1 MNGVERKMLNLFQG
15 ALAYYEEEKGTFC
28 FCHCSDKIKILL
40 GYTPSYFD
48 EHFMDDALGLLRDED
63 RLKVEEAIESA
74 KEKHLGIN
82 VYAPVKENN
91 HTGRWFEMACWE
103 EGERYYLLL
112 SGMSQETQLYQSI
125 ADENA
130 DNIYVIGK
138 ENYELLYANDLKHAL
153 WNVEGKEAA
162 KCYQYLYGRTM
173 PCPHCTLNTH
183 NVQKE
188 MPQETDF
195 EEEGRCFTTHFKEIE
210 WNGIPAYIKYVRD
223 TTEEVKVKREKERL
237 EKYFET
243 VLKYLPGGVAVVHHE
258 LNGSLKPEYLSNGFA
273 EMVNMPMEEAWEMY
287 RTNALSG
294 VHPDD
299 REYVKKNLDRCIREN
314 CEREALQYRLKTGEG
329 NYIWVNTKFSVIQCD
344 GGDAMVYADY
354 HDITEE
360 KEMQEKLRQQYRDQI
375 FQHYL
380 VSDANTLILGHCN
393 ITENKIIEIEDRTNS
408 RLLERFGYVRE
419 DFFTGIGT
427 LIADEKERQ
436 QFYEKFLNEP
446 SIRAFEAGIKEILMP
461 CYVNLPDTAE
471 GRYVLFKVNLVET
484 PDTGDITGILTITDI
499 TEKTI
504 QEKIIKMLSS
514 LNYDLV
520 ADVDLV
526 HDKYEVVSGGDVNI
540 DEIQGS
546 QSARVKRVVEELVV
560 DTEKEYVREM
570 MDPVKM
576 LEYLQDRESYSFRYS
591 VKTEDGTIFTK
602 NMLVCAIDLRMGR
615 IGLVRTDVTDML
627 AAERKVKYD
636 LEKALSEAEK
646 ASRVKSEFL
655 SSMSHDIRT
664 PMNAIVG
671 MTALASA
678 NISNQEKIQDYL
690 KKISISS
697 QHLLSLI
704 NDILDMS
711 QIEQSKIHMN
721 LQTLHMDEVIDQI
734 FSIMTSQ
741 AKDGGLQFIV
751 EKEEIKHHC
760 FRGDMLRI
768 KQILINLLS
777 NAFKFT
783 SEGGKVLFRTEEI
796 PADSSKNVRYC
807 FIISDT
813 GIGMTQ
819 EFMEH
824 LFEPFCRSEKVNK
837 VEGTGLGLSITKGLV
852 ELMGGKIQVES
863 QVNQGTTFRIELEF
877 EQVEERINHITGVK
891 ESMKEESLEGRH
903 FLLVEDNMINSEI
916 LGELLQMRG
925 ATYVLKENGQ
935 EAVEE
940 FKNTSPG
947 TYDAILMDIQ
957 MPVMNGHDATREI
970 RKLPRPDAKTIVI
983 VAMTANAFAEDVQ
996 KALDAGMNGHVA
1008 KPVDMKLLCNTLA
1021 GLMEKK

>member
-1 MNGVERKMLNLFQG
+1 MNRVEMKMLNLLQG
-15 ALAYYEEEKGTFC
+15 GLARYEEEKGNFC
-28 FCHCSDKIKILL
+28 FYHCPDRVKVLL
-40 GYTPSYFD
+40 GYKVSYFD
-48 EHFMDDALGLLRDED
+48 EHFMDDALGLLRDDD
-63 RLKVEEAIESA
+63 RPKVEAAIESA
-74 KEKHLGIN
+74 KEKHMGIKI
-82 VYAPVKENN
+82 YSPVKEKNN
-91 HTGRWFEMACWE
+91 NGKWFEMVCWE
-103 EGERYYLLL
+103 EGEDYYLLL
-112 SGMSQETQLYQSI
+112 SGMSQETQLFQCI

-153 WNVEGKEAA
+153 WNEEGTEAA
-162 KCYQYLYGRTM
+162 KCYEYIYGRTQ
-173 PCPHCTLNTH
+173 PCAHCTLNNH
-183 NVQKE
+183 KIQDI
-188 MPQETDF
+188 PQETSF

-210 WNGIPAYIKYVRD
+210 WNGTPAYVKYVRD
-223 TTEEVKVKREKERL
+223 ITEEVKVKREKERL

-258 LNGSLKPEYLSNGFA
+258 LNGALTPEYLSDGFA

-287 RTNALSG
+287 KSNALSG

-299 REYVKKNLDRCIREN
+299 REYVKQNLDRCIREK
-314 CEREALQYRLKTGEG
+314 CEREALQYRLKTGTG
-329 NYIWVNTKFSVIQCD
+329 DYIWVNTKFSVIQCE

-393 ITENKIIEIEDRTNS
+393 ITKNRIIEIEDRTNS
-408 RLLERFGYVRE
+408 QLLERFGYVRE
-419 DFFTGIGT
+419 DFFRGIGT
-427 LIADEKERQ
+427 LVVDEKERQ
-436 QFYEKFLNEP
+436 QFYERYLNEP
-446 SIRAFEAGIKEILMP
+446 SARAFENGVTEVLMP
-461 CYVNLPDTAE
+461 CYVNLPNNAE

-484 PDTGDITGILTITDI
+484 PDTGDITGILTVTDI

-504 QEKIIKMLSS
+504 QEKIIKVLSS

-520 ADVDLV
+520 VDVDLL
-526 HDKYEVVSGGDVNI
+526 HDRYEVVSGGDINI
-540 DEIQGS
+540 EDTQGR
-546 QSARVKRVVEELVV
+546 QSARVRRVVEELVI
-560 DTEKEYVREM
+560 DTEKEYVKEM
-570 MDPVKM
+570 LDPVKM
-576 LEYLQDRESYSFRYS
+576 QERLKKKDSYSFRYS
-591 VKTEDGTIFTK
+591 IKTGDDTILTK

-636 LEKALSEAEK
+636 LERALSEAEK

-678 NISNQEKIQDYL
+678 NVSNPEKIQDYL
-690 KKISISS
+690 KKISVSS

-721 LQTLHMDEVIDQI
+721 LQLLHMDEVIDQI

-741 AKDGGLQFIV
+741 AKEKSLQFVV
-751 EKEEIKHHC
+751 EKEGITHPC

-783 SEGGKVLFRTEEI
+783 AEGGKVVFRTEEI
-796 PADSSKNVRYC
+796 PANSNRNVRYC
-807 FIISDT
+807 FVVSDT
-813 GIGMTQ
+813 GIGMTP
-819 EFMEH
+819 EFMKH

-852 ELMGGKIQVES
+852 DLMNGKIQVES

-877 EQVEERINHITGVK
+877 EQVEERIDHITGVK
-891 ESMKEESLEGRH
+891 ESMQEESLEGRH

-957 MPVMNGHDATREI
+957 MPIMNGHDATREI
-970 RKLPRPDAKTIVI
+970 RKLSRPDAKTIVI

-996 KALDAGMNGHVA
+996 KALSAGMNGHVA

-1021 GLMEKK
+1021 GLMDR